1 MNIRKPIFWFTVLI
15 MITVFLTAGCQAKPN
30 KNSAWED
37 ALLNSTEPSE
47 PQETEKAQK
56 TEAEAL
62 YDYFA
67 MTFYGGADRLYA
79 AAPEDYWKYLAENSS
94 FTFEQAKEYVDAYA
108 AETVE
113 YYKST
118 LTYNFALKFKTGKVS
133 DVDEEVQ
140 SKIITALT
148 DKYDL
153 NAEKAAKVVNVEFFL
168 SYGGQFHE
176 LYMYM
181 LNYDGHWYPVLETV
195 KNDISTYTL
204 AVEQDIQALRDMMER
219 AEEES

>member
-15 MITVFLTAGCQAKPN
+15 MVTVFLTAGCQAKSN

-108 AETVE
+108 AETIDRL
-113 YYKST
+113 KST
-118 LTYNFALKFKTGKVS
+118 FGPNLTLSFKTGKVT
-133 DVDEEVQ
+133 DADEEVQ
-140 SKIITALT
+140 NQIITAITSHPGLS
-148 DKYDL
+148 
-153 NAEKAAKVVNVEFFL
+153 AEKATNVVNVEFFL
-168 SYGGQFHE
+168 GYSGLVRE
-176 LYMYM
+176 LYRYM
-181 LNYDGHWYPVLETV
+181 LCYDGNWYPVLETV